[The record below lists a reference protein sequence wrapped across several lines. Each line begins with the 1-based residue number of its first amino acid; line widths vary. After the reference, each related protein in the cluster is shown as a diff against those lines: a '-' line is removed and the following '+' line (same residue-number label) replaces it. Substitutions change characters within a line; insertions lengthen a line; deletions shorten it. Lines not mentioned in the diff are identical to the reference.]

1 MKKLVVELCMGS
13 SCFARGGNSQTL
25 AALESYLQESGSADR
40 VDLIGHLCMGGDC
53 SKGPNI
59 RIADTTYQ
67 GGLAADE
74 VLQLVAHEL
83 TEREDLQ

>member
-1 MKKLVVELCMGS
+1 MGS
-13 SCFARGGNSQTL
+13 SCFARGNSQTL

-40 VDLIGHLCMGGDC
+40 VDLIGHLCMGDC

-67 GGLAADE
+67 GLAADE

>member
-13 SCFARGGNSQTL
+13 SCFARGNSQTL
-25 AALESYLQESGSADR
+25 VALESYLQDSGYADC
-40 VDLIGHLCMGGDC
+40 VDLVGHLCMGDC

-67 GGLAADE
+67 GLVAEE
-74 VLQLVAHEL
+74 VLQLVVDAL
-83 TEREDLQ
+83 AERKDL